1 MTEHISQFSV
11 ELWAPAGG
19 ETPPPTVTPSTGTFT
34 FDGGQR
40 QDWMLLLQPSDSG
53 DPLRTKLVKAF
64 NVIGRMTNPQA
75 MVYKW
80 DVLEGIDVDDAVD
93 GLNSATGAIDI
104 PSTTEVTQTRRYQ
117 VNVTNAAQHSL
128 RLSGTWDAS
137 VNSAK
142 DQIHR
147 IVYELASWGIRR

>member
-1 MTEHISQFSV
+1 MTIHISQYSV

-19 ETPPPTVTPSTGTFT
+19 SSPPPTVTPSTGTFV

-40 QDWMLLLQPSDSG
+40 ADWMLLLQPSDSG
-53 DPLRTKLVKAF
+53 DPLRTKLVKAV
-64 NVIGRMTNPQA
+64 NVIGRMTNPEF

-93 GLNSATGAIDI
+93 GLNSATGAVTL
-104 PSTTEVTQTRRYQ
+104 PSTTEVTQSARSQ

-128 RLSGTWDAS
+128 RLSGTWDANVS
-137 VNSAK
+137 RLK

-147 IVYELASWGIRR
+147 IVYEVSSWGVRR